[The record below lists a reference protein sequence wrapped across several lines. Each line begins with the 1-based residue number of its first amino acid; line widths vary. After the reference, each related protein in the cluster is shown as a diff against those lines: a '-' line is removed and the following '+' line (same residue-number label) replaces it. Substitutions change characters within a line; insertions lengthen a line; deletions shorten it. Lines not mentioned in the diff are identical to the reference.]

1 MRDVRGWLVLA
12 GLAAIVAVLLA
23 LGSKPQ
29 GSPEHNTNSDAKN
42 GASAMRYVAQSLGR
56 GGDQIAGTF
65 DLGKA
70 GLLFVI
76 SPTSPFTGYEAQQL
90 HDWVNSGGVLVFAS
104 ETGDDQLDSAFG
116 VRRSNDPTRASGAYG
131 VEPLKGVGGLSGGD
145 FVYPFALNTNQ
156 VAIVRDR
163 PGLALGYVENIG
175 AGRAVVLADPLELC
189 NGYLD
194 QDANS
199 RMLVDLLAL
208 APAGARVAFD
218 EYHHGFTVG
227 DVTPRAWLLTPWGAA
242 LAWLVVAVF
251 AGLILRGRGFGP
263 RIPLQAGSARAAA
276 EWTSAVGTLLRRA
289 GGRKVTL
296 DVLATAT
303 QRAVAARLGIPVE
316 PHGRMQAALKQRAP
330 ELAEALAGADRAIA
344 ASAATR
350 DAGLLDTARRL
361 HQIAYPFTI
370 PPPWRGRQ
378 GGG

>member
-23 LGSKPQ
+23 LGSNPQ

-42 GASAMRYVAQSLGR
+42 GASAVRYVAQSLGR
-56 GGDQIAGTF
+56 GGDQIAGSF
-65 DLGKA
+65 DLSKA
-70 GLLFVI
+70 GLLFVF

-90 HDWVNSGGVLVFAS
+90 HDWVNRGGVLVFAS

-131 VEPLKGVGGLSGGD
+131 VEPLKGVAELSGGA
-145 FVYPFALNTNQ
+145 FVYPFALTTNQ

-163 PGLALGYVENIG
+163 RGLAMGYVENIG
-175 AGRAVVLADPLELC
+175 TGRAVVLADPLELC

-194 QDANS
+194 QAANS

-208 APAGARVAFD
+208 APPGARVAFD

-227 DVTPRAWLLTPWGAA
+227 DVTPRAWLLTPWGAG

-251 AGLILRGRGFGP
+251 VGLVLRGRGFGP
-263 RIPLQAGSARAAA
+263 RIPLQPGSARAAA
-276 EWTSAVGTLLRRA
+276 EWTSAVGALLRRA

-316 PHGRMQAALKQRAP
+316 PHERMQAALEQRAP
-330 ELAEALAGADRAIA
+330 ELAAALAGADRAIA
-344 ASAATR
+344 TSAATR
-350 DAGLLDTARRL
+350 DASLLDTARRL
-361 HQIAYPFTI
+361 HRIAYPFTE
-370 PPPWRGRQ
+370 PSKEKK
-378 GGG
+378 